1 MTQFYN
7 RYTYA
12 INNPLVYIDQDGE
25 LPIWA
30 IIGIVAGF
38 AYLKAAH
45 YNTPK
50 ADQGNPLKWN
60 WLPWNWDW
68 KNATYTVSVGNNTG
82 PSGGIGGAI
91 GVGWD
96 EGYFA
101 NVGYNQNSGIGIGY
115 TTPETGTNLF
125 YPEYDYNKPEKAV
138 NEAMKNAHNEYLVY
152 NGTRINWYD
161 NNNNIITSYN
171 ATSGL
176 PNYQNSQYQKMKD
189 RGPIP
194 AGTYKIDLSL
204 NSEREASVYD
214 NSGEL
219 KPGQGIERIPDRYVS
234 TSGTVYSYPGW
245 GQRRAKLTPVSGNM
259 YGRGAFY
266 IHDSHK
272 GYTHGC
278 IEVDSRFF
286 NRLINYG
293 FFNSNINILD
303 FRK

>member
-1 MTQFYN
+1 MTQYYN

-12 INNPLVYIDQDGE
+12 LNNPLVYIDQDGE

-115 TTPETGTNLF
+115 T
-125 YPEYDYNKPEKAV
+125 K
-138 NEAMKNAHNEYLVY
+138 
-152 NGTRINWYD
+152 R
-161 NNNNIITSYN
+161 
-171 ATSGL
+171 
-176 PNYQNSQYQKMKD
+176 
-189 RGPIP
+189 
-194 AGTYKIDLSL
+194 
-204 NSEREASVYD
+204 
-214 NSGEL
+214 
-219 KPGQGIERIPDRYVS
+219 
-234 TSGTVYSYPGW
+234 
-245 GQRRAKLTPVSGNM
+245 
-259 YGRGAFY
+259 
-266 IHDSHK
+266 
-272 GYTHGC
+272 
-278 IEVDSRFF
+278 
-286 NRLINYG
+286 
-293 FFNSNINILD
+293 
-303 FRK
+303 